1 MARLRRARTRPD
13 DAVWDIAVRLL
24 DDRDL
29 RHRHPQHRSSVAVA
43 AGSHVH
49 VLRLRDLH
57 RRRGRHA
64 PQRSPVSDGGF
75 RSDARHAAAGDRD
88 RHSRRGSRCRAVSG
102 LFRLHQFPS
111 RLRQLP
117 HALDDADCFP
127 LRGDPDFRSADRAV
141 HRRAARQRHP
151 QRLRPPRA
159 ARRAGAHHADRPDCE
174 GGALVSAPL
183 ILALM
188 TVLFLVFGYMG
199 VPVAFSLMAGVL
211 VGAMFTDVSMPA
223 IIQKMFDGVDNEAL
237 LAIPFFLLVGELMSS
252 ANVVMRVANLALA
265 LVGHIRGGLSQV
277 VTVFSMMFSEMSGST
292 TADVA
297 VISRALGGPM
307 KRESYDPPFIPAIIA
322 AASTI
327 AALVPPS
334 ITAVVYFAVGNVSI
348 AGLFMAGVVPGLMIG
363 FGLMIY
369 CYFFGPPGTRK
380 PRASMRQVMFATGD
394 AALPLMIPVIL
405 LGGIL
410 TGWFT
415 PTEAGVVAVIWIIA
429 VVIPALNRG
438 HFRKIPYDFCLAGL
452 IFSLPLITIGAANA
466 FGWMLAYLRGAIVI
480 ADWITSIAGND
491 PQYMMLLLVLLFTVI
506 GDFIEPVPTII
517 IFMPLVN
524 TLTQAGDING
534 VHMGV
539 VLIATLAFGLIT
551 PPYGLVLLMAS
562 KFVGVSF
569 GKALRAALPIYVVF
583 LVTIAFAIYFPKAV
597 LWLPKQVNP
606 ASVGC
611 FKNPSGPG
619 YIWPP

>member
-1 MARLRRARTRPD
+1 
-13 DAVWDIAVRLL
+13 
-24 DDRDL
+24 
-29 RHRHPQHRSSVAVA
+29 
-43 AGSHVH
+43 
-49 VLRLRDLH
+49 
-57 RRRGRHA
+57 
-64 PQRSPVSDGGF
+64 
-75 RSDARHAAAGDRD
+75 
-88 RHSRRGSRCRAVSG
+88 
-102 LFRLHQFPS
+102 
-111 RLRQLP
+111 
-117 HALDDADCFP
+117 
-127 LRGDPDFRSADRAV
+127 
-141 HRRAARQRHP
+141 
-151 QRLRPPRA
+151 
-159 ARRAGAHHADRPDCE
+159 
-174 GGALVSAPL
+174 VSAPV

-188 TVLFLVFGYMG
+188 SFCFLFFGYLG
-199 VPVAFSLMAGVL
+199 VPVPFSLMAGVF
-211 VGAMFTDVSMPA
+211 VGALLTDVSLAA
-223 IIQKMFDGVDNEAL
+223 IIQKIFDGMDSEAL

-252 ANVVMRVANLALA
+252 ANVVVRIANLSLS

-277 VTVFSMMFSEMSGST
+277 VVVFSMFFSEMSGST

-297 VISRALGGPM
+297 VMSRALGGPM
-307 KRESYDPPFIPAIIA
+307 KREGYSPAFIAAIIA
-322 AASTI
+322 SASTI

-334 ITAVVYFAVGNVSI
+334 ITAVVYGAVGNVSI
-348 AGLFMAGVVPGLMIG
+348 AGLFMAGVVPGMMIG

-369 CYFFGPPGTRK
+369 CYFFGPVGMRK
-380 PRASMRQVMFATGD
+380 PRAPLRQVIFAAGD

-410 TGWFT
+410 SGWFT

-438 HFRKIPYDFCLAGL
+438 HLRKIPYDFCLAGL

-480 ADWITSIAGND
+480 ADWITSIAGSD
-491 PQYMMLLLVLLFTVI
+491 PHIMMLLLVLLFTVV

-524 TLTQAGDING
+524 ALTQAGDING

-569 GKALRAALPIYVVF
+569 AKALRAALPIYVVF
-583 LVTIAFAIYFPKAV
+583 LVTICFTIYFPKVV
-597 LWLPKQVNP
+597 LWLPKQVIP
-606 ASVGC
+606 ESVGC
-611 FKNPSGPG
+611 FKSPAGTG
-619 YIWPP
+619 YICPN

>member
-1 MARLRRARTRPD
+1 M
-13 DAVWDIAVRLL
+13 
-24 DDRDL
+24 
-29 RHRHPQHRSSVAVA
+29 
-43 AGSHVH
+43 
-49 VLRLRDLH
+49 
-57 RRRGRHA
+57 
-64 PQRSPVSDGGF
+64 
-75 RSDARHAAAGDRD
+75 
-88 RHSRRGSRCRAVSG
+88 
-102 LFRLHQFPS
+102 
-111 RLRQLP
+111 
-117 HALDDADCFP
+117 
-127 LRGDPDFRSADRAV
+127 SA
-141 HRRAARQRHP
+141 
-151 QRLRPPRA
+151 
-159 ARRAGAHHADRPDCE
+159 
-174 GGALVSAPL
+174 SL

-188 TVLFLVFGYMG
+188 TALFLVFGYMG

-211 VGAMFTDVSMPA
+211 VGAMFADVSMPA
-223 IIQKMFDGVDNEAL
+223 IIQKMFDGVDSEAL

-307 KRESYDPPFIPAIIA
+307 KREGYDPPFIAAIIA

-334 ITAVVYFAVGNVSI
+334 ITAVVYGAVGNVSI

-369 CYFFGPPGTRK
+369 CYFFGPLGTRR
-380 PRASMRQVMFATGD
+380 PRASLFSVAVATKD

-405 LGGIL
+405 MGGIL

-415 PTEAGVVAVIWIIA
+415 PTEAGVVAVVWIIFA
-429 VVIPALNRG
+429 VIPALNRG
-438 HFRKIPYDFCLAGL
+438 HLKILPYDFCLAGL

-466 FGWMLAYLRGAIVI
+466 FGWMLAYLRGALVI
-480 ADWITSIAGND
+480 ASWITSIAGND
-491 PQYMMLLLVLLFTVI
+491 PHLMMLLMVALFTII

-524 TLTQAGDING
+524 TLTQAGDINP

-562 KFVGVSF
+562 KFVGVRFSR
-569 GKALRAALPIYVVF
+569 ALRAALPIYAVF
-583 LVTIAFAIYFPKAV
+583 LVTIAFTIYFPTV
-597 LWLPKQVNP
+597 ILWLPKHVIP

-611 FKNPSGPG
+611 FKAPDGPD
-619 YIWPP
+619 YICPK